1 MTIREQVDDYMRAA
15 RIARTDIA
23 DKIGCTRQSIS
34 RLLVGEAKNPSV
46 TPLLLQV
53 LDALG
58 LYLVITRE
66 PPRRLPPPPPWF
78 DQGKAP
84 EGEEAP

>member
-15 RIARTDIA
+15 RIPRA
-23 DKIGCTRQSIS
+23 DLAERVGCSRQSLS
-34 RLLVGEAKNPSV
+34 RLLVAEAKNPSV

-58 LYLVITRE
+58 LFLTITKEE
-66 PPRRLPPPPPWF
+66 PERVSTPTPWF
-78 DQGKAP
+78 DERRGKRQ
-84 EGEEAP
+84 